1 MKCLV
6 VSLSLLLSAPAV
18 FAEETLREISWT
30 KLSEAKLIEGGRVV
44 GGEVL
49 PSKGAAPFEQLKVEN
64 AGGQPRTE
72 AVLTLEAPGI
82 SSARYAIKGQLR
94 YDGIEG
100 DGYLEMWNYF
110 PDGGRYFSRTLGTA
124 GPMKSLKG
132 SSGWRPFVLPFY
144 NKEGGPAP
152 SKLVLNVVLP
162 GRGTV
167 YLGPLRLVQFGPGE
181 DPLGTVGQWW
191 SDQQG
196 GLVGGVLG
204 TILGGMGGLIGWLAA
219 AGKARRLVLGM
230 LKAMLVIGVAALLLG
245 GFALLRSQPYAVYYP
260 LLLVGLIS
268 SVVPGV
274 LLRNVQKRY
283 EELELRKMRAMDVS
297 PRR

>member
-6 VSLSLLLSAPAV
+6 ISLSLLLSAPAV
-18 FAEETLREISWT
+18 FAEEILREISWT
-30 KLSEAKLIEGGRVV
+30 KLREAKLGEEGRV

-49 PSKGAAPFEQLKVEN
+49 PLKGAAPFEQLKVEN
-64 AGGQPRTE
+64 AQGQPRTE
-72 AVLTLEAPGI
+72 TVLTLEGPGI
-82 SSARYAIKGQLR
+82 SSARYAIRGQVR
-94 YDGIEG
+94 YDGVEG
-100 DGYLEMWNYF
+100 EGYLEMWNHF
-110 PDGGRYFSRTLGTA
+110 PDGSRYFSRTLGAA

-132 SSGWRPFVLPFY
+132 SSDWRPFVLPFY

-152 SKLVLNVVLP
+152 AKLVLNVVLP

-191 SDQQG
+191 SDQRG
-196 GLVGGVLG
+196 GLVGGILG
-204 TILGGMGGLIGWLAA
+204 IMLGGMGGLIGWLAA

-230 LKAMLVIGVAALLLG
+230 LKAMLAIGVAALLLG
-245 GFALLRSQPYAVYYP
+245 GFALIRSQPYAVYYP
-260 LLLVGLIS
+260 LLLVGFIS

-283 EELELRKMRAMDVS
+283 EELELRRMRAMDVS
-297 PRR
+297 PHR